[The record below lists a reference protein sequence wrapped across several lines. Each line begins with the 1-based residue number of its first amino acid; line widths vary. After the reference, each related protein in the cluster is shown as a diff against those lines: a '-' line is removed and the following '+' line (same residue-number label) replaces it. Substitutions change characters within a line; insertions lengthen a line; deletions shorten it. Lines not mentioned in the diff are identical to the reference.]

1 MSMLFSD
8 YDGTF
13 ANTIENISIN
23 CDAVAN
29 YMRRGNVFV
38 LSSGRSFESLFR
50 KTIEHNIPYD
60 YLACADGCYLF
71 DKNGKLLLSHQVS
84 HDSVSQVRELEDL
97 AHFDRIDYTY
107 ERDYSV
113 VYDSK
118 ENIASISFVI
128 KDKNVNSL
136 FLKRFNELKME
147 NPQYDYVVYGFE
159 DTSYYMIKAK
169 GISKSAPIDYLK
181 DKLMVPRKEI
191 FTVGDGIN
199 DMEMIRD
206 YNGFMIG
213 SKKELYDVALDKYD
227 SVHELVND
235 IMNKKVKRR

>member
-13 ANTIENISIN
+13 ANTTKNISIN

-29 YMRRGNVFV
+29 YMKRGNVFV
-38 LSSGRSFESLFR
+38 LSSGRSFNSLFK

-60 YLACADGCYLF
+60 YLACADGSYLF
-71 DKNGKLLLSHQVS
+71 DKNGNLLLSHYVS
-84 HDSVSQVRELEDL
+84 HDAVSQVRELEDL
-97 AHFDRIDYTY
+97 AKFDRIDYTY

-113 VYDSK
+113 VYDNNEK
-118 ENIASISFVI
+118 IASISFVI
-128 KDKNVNSL
+128 KDKNINSKL
-136 FLKRFNELKME
+136 NKRFLELKRE

-159 DTSYYMIKAK
+159 DISYYMIKAK
-169 GISKSAPIDYLK
+169 GISKSAPIAYLE
-181 DKLMVPRKEI
+181 DKLMVPKREI

-199 DMEMIRD
+199 DLEMIRD

-213 SKKELYDVALDKYD
+213 DRIVLYDVALGKYD
-227 SVHELVND
+227 SVFGLVDD
-235 IMNKKVKRR
+235 IINKKVKRR